1 MQNLI
6 SSTHSS
12 KTSIVIA
19 LIVIKINRAYESAGH
34 LVDIDVSSRPSN
46 LLPGIQ
52 LPSIWWWLLKSP
64 YLWLCFK
71 AHCSLSVYSGKTLII
86 FDMSL
91 LNVTLYIF
99 TGK

>member
-6 SSTHSS
+6 SSIHSS

-52 LPSIWWWLLKSP
+52 LPSIW
-64 YLWLCFK
+64 
-71 AHCSLSVYSGKTLII
+71 
-86 FDMSL
+86 
-91 LNVTLYIF
+91 
-99 TGK
+99 